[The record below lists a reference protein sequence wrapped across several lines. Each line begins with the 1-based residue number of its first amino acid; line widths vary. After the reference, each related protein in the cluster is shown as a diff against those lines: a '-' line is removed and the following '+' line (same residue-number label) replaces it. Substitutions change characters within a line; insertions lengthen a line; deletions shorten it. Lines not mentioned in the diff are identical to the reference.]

1 MRNRIFGQFLT
12 RYTVLK
18 FVDFKISS
26 LKDMIILIE
35 GSEANLFNLILSIV
49 AQNSIDRLRNT
60 VDTLLDNTCCHTL
73 KQSRNEQIFDT

>member
-35 GSEANLFNLILSIV
+35 GSEANLVNLILSIV
-49 AQNSIDRLRNT
+49 AQNSTDFEI
-60 VDTLLDNTCCHTL
+60 
-73 KQSRNEQIFDT
+73 Q

>member
-1 MRNRIFGQFLT
+1 MRTGIFGQFLT

-49 AQNSIDRLRNT
+49 AQNSIDRL
-60 VDTLLDNTCCHTL
+60 
-73 KQSRNEQIFDT
+73 